1 MKASEF
7 RKLIREELKA
17 MREAKPPLRG
27 KVDGDKITYNHLA
40 SSRHNVTAA
49 GNRKALPSQA
59 LMMQAAAESDL
70 KSREDDYEMKTNELG
85 HTYLE
90 KKNM

>member
-1 MKASEF
+1 MKKSEL
-7 RKLIREELKA
+7 RQIIREELKA

-27 KVDGDKITYNHLA
+27 KVDGDKITYNHI
-40 SSRHNVTAA
+40 SSRRHNITAA

-59 LMMQAAAESDL
+59 LLMQAAAESDL

-90 KKNM
+90 KK